1 MKDIADRRY
10 TWKVIA
16 KKYAFLAEKVLRSSS
31 KSALV
36 PKATQKIPKRK
47 LLQQELGHLQNP
59 SLFFEKDNT
68 PKPNI
73 KNTIMN
79 TEQLFAYLLPTVVT
93 IIIVML
99 LLPLLIKLSPA
110 LKLVDIPNER
120 KVHKTPIP
128 AIGGMVIVVSVII
141 TYFIVPS
148 LHTLLTNSMAF
159 AICLVLLMITGV
171 VDDRLNISAA
181 LRFLIQIGCAVFV
194 AANGIRLTS
203 LHGILGL
210 YEIPVAVQYMLTVTV
225 ITGVT
230 NAFNLIDGIDG
241 LAGSFSVIN
250 LTVLSIIAVLTGQ
263 EQWLALFLP
272 LVAALLVFLKYN
284 WRPLRYSWVTAAR
297 FFFGFFTVTSGI
309 MLIEKSFA
317 TNNSFSTTFMLV
329 ISAACIIPVVD
340 TVRVFYQRMQKADH
354 LSRLIRTI
362 YIIGSLNITWC
373 ILRLPGSSCVCK
385 SCSLF
390 YLSALH
396 FYEYN
401 SGNCITGVIRFTL
414 H

>member
-1 MKDIADRRY
+1 
-10 TWKVIA
+10 
-16 KKYAFLAEKVLRSSS
+16 
-31 KSALV
+31 
-36 PKATQKIPKRK
+36 
-47 LLQQELGHLQNP
+47 
-59 SLFFEKDNT
+59 
-68 PKPNI
+68 
-73 KNTIMN
+73 MN

-284 WRPLRYSWVTAAR
+284 WRPAKVFMGDGGSL
-297 FFFGFFTVTSGI
+297 FFGFFTVTSGI

-340 TVRVFYQRMQKADH
+340 TVRVFYQRMQKGRSPFSADKNH
-354 LSRLIRTI
+354 LHHWLIKHYMVHSQATRKLLRMQI
-362 YIIGSLNITWC
+362 MLIVLSIGASFFMNITVV
-373 ILRLPGSSCVCK
+373 IVSQA
-385 SCSLF
+385 LF
-390 YLSALH
+390 VLLYTKLLKFNNLFFRWYRYIKTVESRA
-396 FYEYN
+396 
-401 SGNCITGVIRFTL
+401 
-414 H
+414 